1 MRLPPSLHPPMAGIG
16 NAMTPLNLFEYGL
29 AIAGS
34 IIVIRFAWFAV
45 DVIVGGAV
53 GLAKGDK

>member
-1 MRLPPSLHPPMAGIG
+1 
-16 NAMTPLNLFEYGL
+16 MTPLNLFEYGL

-34 IIVIRFAWFAV
+34 IIVIRLAWFV
-45 DVIVGGAV
+45 MDVVIGGAT